1 MGGRMISRLKFRC
14 CYWLYKIC
22 NGTVRRSLMWKI
34 ERDRE
39 GKFTVPVLWF
49 CRPLGWVARVAT
61 DCCERFINDVE
72 FMKALQ
78 ASRR

>member
-1 MGGRMISRLKFRC
+1 MISRFKFWC
-14 CYWLYKIC
+14 CYWTYRIC
-22 NGTVRRSLMWKI
+22 NRTAQKIIMWKV
-34 ERDRE
+34 ERDRR

-49 CRPLGWVARVAT
+49 CRPLVWVAEVAT
-61 DCCERFINDVE
+61 DRVAKFTNDVE